1 MEEKIAA
8 ENIQITFSPPIMFVS
23 SVLIHNLYAQTEKPH
38 SNIPLADFADFIH
51 GQI

>member
-8 ENIQITFSPPIMFVS
+8 ENIRITFFPLLCLSAAFWHIIYIVP
-23 SVLIHNLYAQTEKPH
+23 TEKPH